1 MERQAASGVKETGR
15 VEAFSDGV
23 FAIAITL
30 LILDVKVPEL
40 SDGAGT
46 RDLLRALGRGWTSY
60 VAYLLSFV
68 TILIMW
74 VSHHRIFTVIR
85 KIDHAFLFWNG
96 ILLMLISFVPFP
108 TALLSRYLLEP
119 SARTAAVVYSGH
131 GILISLAFSGL
142 WRYATKTDR
151 LLAPGTRPEVTRLS
165 ARYRFG
171 PFMYLT
177 AFVLAFASAW
187 LSVGLCLIFTLFF
200 AFQGLTHKG

>member
-1 MERQAASGVKETGR
+1 GR

-74 VSHHRIFTVIR
+74 VSHHRIFTIVR

-119 SARTAAVVYSGH
+119 SARTAAAIYSGH
-131 GILISLAFSGL
+131 AILISLAFQAM
-142 WRYATKTDR
+142 WRHATKTDR
-151 LLAPGTRPEVTRLS
+151 LLVPGSRHEVTRL
-165 ARYRFG
+165 
-171 PFMYLT
+171 T
-177 AFVLAFASAW
+177 A
-187 LSVGLCLIFTLFF
+187 
-200 AFQGLTHKG
+200 